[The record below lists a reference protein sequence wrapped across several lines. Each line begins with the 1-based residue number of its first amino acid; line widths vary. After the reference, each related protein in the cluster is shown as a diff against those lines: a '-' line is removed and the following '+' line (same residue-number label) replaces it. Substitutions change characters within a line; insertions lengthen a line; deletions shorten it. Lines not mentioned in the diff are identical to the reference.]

1 MYWLCKFPHT
11 WSLAPAAQRF
21 PRFLF
26 ATPVGRI
33 AKESWRTLRKPPKTL
48 HPVVFTN
55 QSLGRQSAIGN
66 RKSAFLH
73 SLPLLAT
80 IALVLLSA
88 VSGLAQTKRIVVIKC
103 DGLPPTSVDGL
114 VRERDPRTGKSQ
126 LPWID
131 HVFYQRGARLA
142 NFYVRGLS
150 LSAPSWSLLETGQ
163 HLQIKGNVE
172 FDRYTLQA
180 YDYLNFIPFFIAR
193 IGGVRVDM
201 PAVEV
206 LDSLSTPMLTD
217 AYPHHE
223 RYVGMSLFQRGGRLI
238 TFRKSLEN
246 KLKRRPKE
254 LFDEWTMGLN
264 IRNSVPEQLLRDV
277 IEKIG
282 DPRVRYA
289 ELVMTDFDHVA
300 HHNNDRESH
309 TFALKQIDSVVGQIW
324 TAIQQS
330 SAADETALI
339 LVSDHGINTDKRV
352 YSQGYNL
359 VKLLGSS
366 AGGGH
371 HVVTKRRLLL
381 DYSLKS
387 IYPLVPL
394 ITSTTQD
401 SFYLKG
407 QSTDYPTVL
416 VDFDGNER
424 ASIHLR
430 DSDLNLLQILLAQL
444 KRKDLSPPL
453 RHASTDVFFN
463 TLDSRRASW
472 QTNLA
477 QLKEELAGLRR
488 RIQQQRQLWATQP
501 KTFSKEDL
509 EAGRDDEV
517 KRIFAQLD
525 RWLGQEKRYTEY
537 ARTLANLLALSRED
551 FAPGKLQMPDLIAKN
566 AMGERNSIH
575 QLQNYIVGIAPSGLI
590 LKPDGSLD
598 MQQSFVRVD
607 YFSLLHDASVKNNV
621 QPGVANRPIDMI
633 ATRISLQLVLPHLLE
648 RALNPDVIWVH
659 GGREKQALIL
669 AREDQQGGLSFR
681 YLPIKNLTQD
691 TEGRLQFQTVRW
703 QPGLPLR
710 IFEDQQL
717 AIPEPDREAWLNEWH
732 TEVEWL
738 RALHKTDY
746 SNGLIGLYEEL
757 ARHPI
762 ERLALDEPGIS
773 VDERLARRL
782 QKRQR
787 ELIETDLLL
796 VANNHWN
803 FDVRGFNPGGNHGS
817 FFRISTHS
825 TFMVAGGEKTH
836 LPRAAVVEEPYDS
849 LSFVPTMLALTGN
862 LRDDS
867 HPLPVLWNKGFR
879 RFPGRV
885 VKEIL
890 PGAAGTQKI
899 AVTGASATP

>member
-1 MYWLCKFPHT
+1 MSPLI
-11 WSLAPAAQRF
+11 AA
-21 PRFLF
+21 
-26 ATPVGRI
+26 
-33 AKESWRTLRKPPKTL
+33 
-48 HPVVFTN
+48 
-55 QSLGRQSAIGN
+55 
-66 RKSAFLH
+66 
-73 SLPLLAT
+73 
-80 IALVLLSA
+80 IALILFSA
-88 VSGLAQTKRIVVIKC
+88 VSGLAQAKRIVIIKC
-103 DGLPPTSVDGL
+103 DGLPPAYVDRL

-126 LPWID
+126 LPWIE
-131 HVFYQRGARLA
+131 HVFYQRGTRLA

-206 LDSLSTPMLTD
+206 LDSVATPMLSD
-217 AYPHHE
+217 AYPHRE

-238 TFRKSLEN
+238 TFKKSLEN
-246 KLKRRPKE
+246 KFKRGPKE
-254 LFDEWTMGLN
+254 LFDEWTMGLE

-277 IEKIG
+277 IKKID

-289 ELVMTDFDHVA
+289 ELVMTDFDHVG

-309 TFALKQIDSVVGQIW
+309 TLVLKQIDSTIGQLW
-324 TAIQQS
+324 TAIQKS
-330 SAADETALI
+330 SMADETALI
-339 LVSDHGINTDKRV
+339 LVSDHGVNTDERV

-359 VKLLGSS
+359 VTLLGSLE
-366 AGGGH
+366 GGGH

-387 IYPLVPL
+387 IYPLVPI
-394 ITSTTQD
+394 ITSTTRD

-407 QSTDYPTVL
+407 QSTDYPTAL
-416 VDFDGNER
+416 LDFDGNER

-430 DSDLNLLQILLAQL
+430 DSDLNLLQILLTRLQ
-444 KRKDLSPPL
+444 RKHLSPPL
-453 RHASTDVFFN
+453 RHALTEAFFN
-463 TLDSRRASW
+463 SLDQRRASW

-477 QLKEELAGLRR
+477 ELREELVALRR
-488 RIQQQRQLWATQP
+488 RIEQQRQLWARQP
-501 KTFSKEDL
+501 KKFSKEDL

-517 KRIFAQLD
+517 RRIFAQLD
-525 RWLGQEKRYTEY
+525 RWLSQEKRYTEY
-537 ARTLANLLALSRED
+537 ARTLTNLLALRRDD
-551 FAPGKLQMPDLIAKN
+551 FAPEKLKIADLIAKN

-575 QLQNYIVGIAPSGLI
+575 QLQNYVVGVAPGGLI
-590 LKPDGSLD
+590 LKADGSLD
-598 MQQSFVRVD
+598 MRQSFVRVD
-607 YFSLLHDASVKNNV
+607 YFSLLHDVSVRNNV
-621 QPGVANRPIDMI
+621 QPRVANRPIDII
-633 ATRISLQLVLPHLLE
+633 ATRISSQLVLPLLPE
-648 RALNPDVIWVH
+648 RVVNPDVVWVH

-691 TEGRLQFQTVRW
+691 AEGRLQFEAVRW

-710 IFEDQQL
+710 IFEDEQL
-717 AIPEPDREAWLNEWH
+717 AIPEADREAWLDEWH

-738 RALHKTDY
+738 RALHKTKY
-746 SNGLIGLYEEL
+746 ANGLIGLYEAL

-773 VDERLARRL
+773 SDERLARRL
-782 QKRQR
+782 LKRQR

-825 TFMVAGGEKTH
+825 TFMLAGGERTH
-836 LPRAAVVEEPYDS
+836 LPRGAVVEEPYDS

-890 PGAAGTQKI
+890 PGAAGIQRI
-899 AVTGASATP
+899 AVTEASTSP

>member
-1 MYWLCKFPHT
+1 LV
-11 WSLAPAAQRF
+11 L
-21 PRFLF
+21 
-26 ATPVGRI
+26 
-33 AKESWRTLRKPPKTL
+33 
-48 HPVVFTN
+48 TN
-55 QSLGRQSAIGN
+55 QVFLARQSAIGN
-66 RKSAFLH
+66 RKSAI
-73 SLPLLAT
+73 LLTA
-80 IALVLLSA
+80 IALIILTA
-88 VSGLAQTKRIVVIKC
+88 VSGFSQAKRIVVIKC
-103 DGLPPTSVDGL
+103 DGLPPAYVDSL
-114 VRERDPRTGKSQ
+114 VRERDARTGKSQ
-126 LPWID
+126 LPWIE
-131 HVFYQRGARLA
+131 HVFYQRGTRLA

-172 FDRYTLQA
+172 FDRYTLHT

-201 PAVEV
+201 PVVEV
-206 LDSLSTPMLTD
+206 LDSLATPMLSD
-217 AYPHHE
+217 AYSHEE

-246 KLKRRPKE
+246 RFKRGPKE
-254 LFDEWTMGLN
+254 LFDEWTMGLE

-277 IEKIG
+277 IEKLD
-282 DPRVRYA
+282 DPKVRYA

-309 TFALKQIDSVVGQIW
+309 TLALKLVDSTVGQLW
-324 TAIQQS
+324 TAIQNS
-330 SAADETALI
+330 SMADETALI
-339 LVSDHGINTDKRV
+339 LVSDHGVNTEEGV

-359 VKLLGSS
+359 VKLLGSP

-387 IYPLVPL
+387 IYPVVPL
-394 ITSTTQD
+394 ITSTTKD
-401 SFYLKG
+401 SYYLKG
-407 QSTDYPTVL
+407 QSTSYPTAL
-416 VDFDGNER
+416 LDFDGNER

-430 DSDLNLLQILLAQL
+430 DSDLNLLQILLTQL
-444 KRKDLSPPL
+444 QRKDLSPPL
-453 RHASTDVFFN
+453 RQALTEAFFS
-463 TLDSRRASW
+463 TLDPRRATW
-472 QTNLA
+472 QNNLVE
-477 QLKEELAGLRR
+477 LKEELGALRR
-488 RIQQQRQLWATQP
+488 RIEQQRQLWATQP
-501 KTFSKEDL
+501 KKFSKEDL

-525 RWLGQEKRYTEY
+525 RWMGQEKRYTEY
-537 ARTLANLLALSRED
+537 ARTLTNLLALSREN
-551 FAPGKLQMPDLIAKN
+551 FAPGKLKIADLIAKN
-566 AMGERNSIH
+566 SMGERNSIH
-575 QLQNYIVGIAPSGLI
+575 QLQNYIVGIAPGGLV

-598 MQQSFVRVD
+598 MVQSFVRVD
-607 YFSLLHDASVKNNV
+607 YFTLFHDTVVKNNV
-621 QPGVANRPIDMI
+621 QPRLSNRPIDMI
-633 ATRISLQLVLPHLLE
+633 ATRISSQLVQQLLPE
-648 RALNPDVIWVH
+648 QGLNPDVMWLH
-659 GGREKQALIL
+659 GGPEKQALIL
-669 AREDQQGGLSFR
+669 AREEQHGGLSFR
-681 YLPIKNLTQD
+681 YLPVKNLRQNAA
-691 TEGRLQFQTVRW
+691 GQLQFEVGRW

-710 IFEDQQL
+710 IFEDKQF
-717 AIPEPDREAWLNEWH
+717 AIPEAEREAWLNEWH
-732 TEVEWL
+732 SELEWF

-762 ERLALDEPGIS
+762 ASLALDEPGIS
-773 VDERLARRL
+773 ADERLARRL
-782 QKRQR
+782 LKRQR

-825 TFMVAGGEKTH
+825 TFMLAGGEKT
-836 LPRAAVVEEPYDS
+836 LVPRATVVDEPYDS

-867 HPLPVLWNKGFR
+867 YPLPVLWNKGFR

-885 VKEIL
+885 VKEIF

>member
-1 MYWLCKFPHT
+1 MYRLCKYHLT
-11 WSLAPAAQRF
+11 RSLAPATQAF
-21 PRFLF
+21 PQ
-26 ATPVGRI
+26 
-33 AKESWRTLRKPPKTL
+33 L
-48 HPVVFTN
+48 HVT
-55 QSLGRQSAIGN
+55 RQSAIGN
-66 RKSAFLH
+66 RKSAILH
-73 SLPLLAT
+73 WSTLIAA
-80 IALVLLSA
+80 IALVLFSA
-88 VSGLAQTKRIVVIKC
+88 VPGLAQVKRIVVFKC
-103 DGLPPTSVDGL
+103 DGLPPAYVDSL

-126 LPWID
+126 LPWIE
-131 HVFYQRGARLA
+131 HVFYQRGTRLA

-206 LDSLSTPMLTD
+206 LDSLATPMLSD
-217 AYPHHE
+217 AYPHQE
-223 RYVGMSLFQRGGRLI
+223 RYVGMALFQRGGRLI
-238 TFRKSLEN
+238 TFQKSLEN
-246 KLKRRPKE
+246 TFKRGPKE
-254 LFDEWTMGLN
+254 LFDEWTMGLDV
-264 IRNSVPEQLLRDV
+264 RNSFSEQLLSDV
-277 IEKIG
+277 IAKIN
-282 DPRVRYA
+282 DPKVRYA
-289 ELVMTDFDHVA
+289 ELVTTDFDHIA

-309 TFALKQIDSVVGQIW
+309 TVVLKQIDAVVGQLW
-324 TAIQQS
+324 TAIQKS
-330 SAADETALI
+330 SMADETALI
-339 LVSDHGINTDKRV
+339 MVSDHGINTDERV

-359 VKLLGSS
+359 VKLLGSPE
-366 AGGGH
+366 GGGH

-381 DYSLKS
+381 DYSIKS
-387 IYPLVPL
+387 IYPLVPI
-394 ITSTTQD
+394 ITSTTKD
-401 SFYLKG
+401 SYYLKG
-407 QSTDYPTVL
+407 QSTDYPTAL
-416 VDFDGNER
+416 LDFDGNER

-430 DSDLNLLQILLAQL
+430 DSDLNLLQILLIQL
-444 KRKDLSPPL
+444 QRKDLSPPL
-453 RHASTDVFFN
+453 RHALTEAFFN
-463 TLDSRRASW
+463 TLDPRRATW

-477 QLKEELAGLRR
+477 ELKEELEALRR
-488 RIQQQRQLWATQP
+488 RIEQQRQLWATQP
-501 KTFSKEDL
+501 KKLSKEDL

-537 ARTLANLLALSRED
+537 ARTLTNLLALSREN
-551 FAPGKLQMPDLIAKN
+551 FTPGKLEIANLIAKN

-575 QLQNYIVGIAPSGLI
+575 ELQNYIVGIAPGGLV

-598 MQQSFVRVD
+598 MQQSFVRID
-607 YFSLLHDASVKNNV
+607 YFSLLQDVSVKNNV
-621 QPGVANRPIDMI
+621 QPGVANRPIDLI
-633 ATRISLQLVLPHLLE
+633 ATSISSQLVLPLLPE

-659 GGREKQALIL
+659 GRREKQALIL
-669 AREDQQGGLSFR
+669 AREDQQGGPSFR

-691 TEGRLQFQTVRW
+691 AKGRLQFEVVRW
-703 QPGLPLR
+703 QPGLPLH
-710 IFEDQQL
+710 IFEDEQF
-717 AIPEPDREAWLNEWH
+717 AIPEADREAWLNEWH
-732 TEVEWL
+732 TDVEWL
-738 RALHKTDY
+738 RALHKTEY

-773 VDERLARRL
+773 SDERLARRL
-782 QKRQR
+782 VKRQR

-825 TFMVAGGEKTH
+825 TFMLAGGEKTH

-879 RFPGRV
+879 KFPGRV
-885 VKEIL
+885 VKELL
-890 PGAAGTQKI
+890 PYAPGTQKI

>member
-1 MYWLCKFPHT
+1 MYWLCKFHHT
-11 WSLAPAAQRF
+11 RSLARAIQGF
-21 PRFLF
+21 PRFLWS
-26 ATPVGRI
+26 P
-33 AKESWRTLRKPPKTL
+33 
-48 HPVVFTN
+48 
-55 QSLGRQSAIGN
+55 
-66 RKSAFLH
+66 FLA
-73 SLPLLAT
+73 SV
-80 IALVLLSA
+80 ALVLFSA
-88 VSGLAQTKRIVVIKC
+88 VPGLAQVKRIVIIKC
-103 DGLPPTSVDGL
+103 DGLPPAYVDRL

-126 LPWID
+126 LPWIE
-131 HVFYQRGARLA
+131 HVFYQRGTRLA

-163 HLQIKGNVE
+163 HLQVKGNVE

-206 LDSLSTPMLTD
+206 LDSLAIPMLTD
-217 AYPHHE
+217 AYPHQE

-238 TFRKSLEN
+238 TFQKSLEN
-246 KLKRRPKE
+246 KFKRGPKE
-254 LFDEWTMGLN
+254 LFDEWTMGLD

-277 IEKIG
+277 IEKID
-282 DPRVRYA
+282 DPQIRYA

-309 TFALKQIDSVVGQIW
+309 TFALKQIDSVVGQLW
-324 TAIQQS
+324 TAIQKS
-330 SAADETALI
+330 SRADETALI
-339 LVSDHGINTDKRV
+339 LVSDHGINTDERV

-359 VKLLGSS
+359 VKLLGSP

-381 DYSLKS
+381 DYSIKS

-401 SFYLKG
+401 SYYLKG
-407 QSTDYPTVL
+407 QSTDYPTAL
-416 VDFDGNER
+416 LDFDGNER

-444 KRKDLSPPL
+444 QRKDLSSPL
-453 RHASTDVFFN
+453 RHALTDAFFN
-463 TLDSRRASW
+463 TLDLRRATW
-472 QTNLA
+472 QTSLA
-477 QLKEELAGLRR
+477 ELGEEMVGLRR
-488 RIQQQRQLWATQP
+488 RIEQQRRLWATQP
-501 KTFSKEDL
+501 KKFSKEDL

-517 KRIFAQLD
+517 KRVFAQLD

-537 ARTLANLLALSRED
+537 ARTLTNLLALSRQN
-551 FAPGKLQMPDLIAKN
+551 FAPGKLKIADLIARN

-575 QLQNYIVGIAPSGLI
+575 QLQNYIVGFAPGGLI
-590 LKPDGSLD
+590 LKTDGSLD
-598 MQQSFVRVD
+598 IQQSFLRVD
-607 YFSLLHDASVKNNV
+607 YFTLLHDVSMKNNV

-633 ATRISLQLVLPHLLE
+633 ATRLSSQLVQRLLPE

-659 GGREKQALIL
+659 GGSEKQALIL

-691 TEGRLQFQTVRW
+691 AEGRLQFEAVRW

-710 IFEDQQL
+710 IFEDEQL
-717 AIPEPDREAWLNEWH
+717 AIPKADREVWLNEWH
-732 TEVEWL
+732 TEIEWL

-746 SNGLIGLYEEL
+746 SNGLIGLYEQL

-773 VDERLARRL
+773 SDERLARRL
-782 QKRQR
+782 LKRQR

-817 FFRISTHS
+817 LFRISTHS
-825 TFMVAGGEKTH
+825 TFMLAGGEKTH
-836 LPRAAVVEEPYDS
+836 LPSGALIEEPYDS

-899 AVTGASATP
+899 AATGAGTFP

>member
-1 MYWLCKFPHT
+1 M
-11 WSLAPAAQRF
+11 
-21 PRFLF
+21 
-26 ATPVGRI
+26 I
-33 AKESWRTLRKPPKTL
+33 
-48 HPVVFTN
+48 
-55 QSLGRQSAIGN
+55 
-66 RKSAFLH
+66 RKSAILQ
-73 SLPLLAT
+73 SPLLLAT
-80 IALVLLSA
+80 IALILFSTVP
-88 VSGLAQTKRIVVIKC
+88 GLAQAKRLVVIKC
-103 DGLPPTSVDGL
+103 DGLPSAYVDRL

-126 LPWID
+126 LPWIE
-131 HVFYQRGARLA
+131 HVFYQRGIRLA

-206 LDSLSTPMLTD
+206 LDSLATPMLTD
-217 AYPHHE
+217 AYPHQE
-223 RYVGMSLFQRGGRLI
+223 RYVGMALFQRGGRLI

-246 KLKRRPKE
+246 KLKRGPRE
-254 LFDEWTMGLN
+254 LLDEWTMGLD
-264 IRNSVPEQLLRDV
+264 IRDSVPEQLLRDV
-277 IEKIG
+277 IEKLD
-282 DPRVRYA
+282 DPKVRYA

-309 TFALKQIDSVVGQIW
+309 TVVLKQIDSVVGQLW
-324 TAIQQS
+324 AAIQRS
-330 SAADETALI
+330 SMADETALI
-339 LVSDHGINTDKRV
+339 MVSDHGINTDERV

-359 VKLLGSS
+359 VKLLGSP

-387 IYPLVPL
+387 IYPLVPI
-394 ITSTTQD
+394 ITSTTKD

-407 QSTDYPTVL
+407 QSTDYPTAL
-416 VDFDGNER
+416 LDFDGNER

-430 DSDLNLLQILLAQL
+430 DSDLNLLQLLLTQL
-444 KRKDLSPPL
+444 QRKDLSPPL
-453 RHASTDVFFN
+453 RHALTDAFFN
-463 TLDSRRASW
+463 TLNLRRATW
-472 QTNLA
+472 QNNLGEV
-477 QLKEELAGLRR
+477 KEELVGLRR
-488 RIQQQRQLWATQP
+488 RIEQQRQLWAMQP
-501 KTFSKEDL
+501 KKFSKEDL
-509 EAGRDDEV
+509 VAGRDDEV

-525 RWLGQEKRYTEY
+525 RWLGQEERYTEY
-537 ARTLANLLALSRED
+537 ARILANLLSLRRED
-551 FAPGKLQMPDLIAKN
+551 FAPGKLKIADLIAKN

-575 QLQNYIVGIAPSGLI
+575 QLQNYIVGIAPGGLI

-607 YFSLLHDASVKNNV
+607 YFSLLHDVSVKNNV

-633 ATRISLQLVLPHLLE
+633 ATRISSQLVLPLLPE
-648 RALNPDVIWVH
+648 RALNSDVVWVH
-659 GGREKQALIL
+659 GGSEKQALIL
-669 AREDQQGGLSFR
+669 AREDQQGGLSLR

-691 TEGRLQFQTVRW
+691 AGGRLRFEPVRW

-710 IFEDQQL
+710 IFEDDQL
-717 AIPEPDREAWLNEWH
+717 AIPEKDREAWLSEWH
-732 TEVEWL
+732 TEIEWL
-738 RALHKTDY
+738 HALHKTDY
-746 SNGLIGLYEEL
+746 SNGLIGLYEEI

-773 VDERLARRL
+773 LDEHLARRL
-782 QKRQR
+782 LKRQR
-787 ELIETDLLL
+787 DLIETDLLV

-825 TFMVAGGEKTH
+825 TFMLAGGDKTH

-890 PGAAGTQKI
+890 PRAPGTQKI

>member
-1 MYWLCKFPHT
+1 MHSLCNQRQ
-11 WSLAPAAQRF
+11 LASP
-21 PRFLF
+21 
-26 ATPVGRI
+26 
-33 AKESWRTLRKPPKTL
+33 
-48 HPVVFTN
+48 
-55 QSLGRQSAIGN
+55 SAIC
-66 RKSAFLH
+66 KS
-73 SLPLLAT
+73 SLRWSPLLA
-80 IALVLLSA
+80 IALILFSA
-88 VSGLAQTKRIVVIKC
+88 ATGLAQVRRIVVIKC
-103 DGLPPTSVDGL
+103 DGLPPAYVDSL

-126 LPWID
+126 LPWIE
-131 HVFYQRGARLA
+131 HVFYQRGSRLA

-172 FDRYTLQA
+172 FDRYTLHT

-206 LDSLSTPMLTD
+206 LDSLATPMLSD
-217 AYPHHE
+217 AYPHQE

-238 TFRKSLEN
+238 TFQKSLES
-246 KLKRRPKE
+246 KFKRGPKE
-254 LFDEWTMGLN
+254 LFDEWTMGLD

-277 IEKIG
+277 IRKIE
-282 DPRVRYA
+282 DPKIRYA
-289 ELVMTDFDHVA
+289 ELVITDFDHVA

-309 TFALKQIDSVVGQIW
+309 TFVLKQIDSAVGQLW
-324 TAIQQS
+324 TAIQKS
-330 SAADETALI
+330 SMADETALI
-339 LVSDHGINTDKRV
+339 LVSDHGVNTDERV

-359 VKLLGSS
+359 VKLLGRPE
-366 AGGGH
+366 GGGH

-394 ITSTTQD
+394 ITSTTRD
-401 SFYLKG
+401 SYYLKG
-407 QSTDYPTVL
+407 QSTQYPTAL
-416 VDFDGNER
+416 LDFDGNER

-430 DSDLNLLQILLAQL
+430 DSDLNLLQILLIQL
-444 KRKDLSPPL
+444 QRKDLSTPL
-453 RHASTDVFFN
+453 RQALTDAFFS
-463 TLDSRRASW
+463 TLDARRAGW
-472 QTNLA
+472 EANLA
-477 QLKEELAGLRR
+477 EIKEELLALRR
-488 RIQQQRQLWATQP
+488 QIEQQRQLWATQP
-501 KTFSKEDL
+501 KKFSTEDL

-525 RWLGQEKRYTEY
+525 RWVGQEKRYTEY
-537 ARTLANLLALSRED
+537 ARVQTNLLALSREN
-551 FAPGKLQMPDLIAKN
+551 FAPGKLKIPDLIAKN

-575 QLQNYIVGIAPSGLI
+575 QLQNYIVGIAPGGLI
-590 LKPDGSLD
+590 VKANGSLD
-598 MQQSFVRVD
+598 MQQSFARVD
-607 YFSLLHDASVKNNV
+607 YFSLLHNTAVRNNV
-621 QPGVANRPIDMI
+621 QSGVANRPIDMI
-633 ATRISLQLVLPHLLE
+633 VTRIPSDLIRTLVPE
-648 RALNPDVIWVH
+648 PGLNPEVVWVH
-659 GGREKQALIL
+659 GGRDKQALIL
-669 AREDQQGGLSFR
+669 AREDQLGELSLR

-691 TEGRLQFQTVRW
+691 AEGRVQFEVAGW

-710 IFEDQQL
+710 IFEDEQL
-717 AIPEPDREAWLNEWH
+717 GIPETGREAWLNQWH
-732 TEVEWL
+732 TELEWL

-746 SNGLIGLYEEL
+746 SNGLIGLYEEI

-762 ERLALDEPGIS
+762 ERLSLDEPDIS
-773 VDERLARRL
+773 SDERLARRL
-782 QKRQR
+782 LKRQR

-796 VANNHWN
+796 VANKHWN

-825 TFMVAGGEKTH
+825 TFMLAGGNKTN
-836 LPRAAVVEEPYDS
+836 LPRGTVVEEPYDS

-890 PGAAGTQKI
+890 PNAPGTERI
-899 AVTGASATP
+899 AVTGVGTSP